1 MTGALRPP
9 EITLRAQVAALLEAS
24 APKPGNVGRH
34 HDFGDTS
41 FDDFLLSAAAIG
53 PALGEAATLGVGGA
67 VEQAI
72 AETRRWVRTN
82 TNLGIV
88 LLFAPLARAAAL
100 DAGPLRS
107 RVSEVLAELT
117 VADAR
122 AAYAAIRA
130 ASPGG
135 LGEVPEQDVRG
146 TPTASLREAMR
157 LAADRDSI
165 AREYV
170 TDFALT
176 FETALPALRRSR
188 TAGAGW
194 PAAVLETFLTL
205 LAAAPDSLIA
215 RKRGPSAAAAASR
228 EAARVLAC
236 GPPGSA
242 ERDAAV
248 ARLDRAL
255 RSDGNALNP
264 GTTADLTAAAIFAL
278 LLEDGPSGQE

>member
-1 MTGALRPP
+1 MSAALAPR
-9 EITLRAQVAALLEAS
+9 EIALRAQMAALLEAS

-53 PALGEAATLGVGGA
+53 PALGEAGTLGVGA
-67 VEQAI
+67 AALRAI

-100 DAGPLRS
+100 DGGPLR
-107 RVSEVLAELT
+107 RRLAAVLAELT
-117 VADAR
+117 VADAE

-135 LGEVPEQDVRG
+135 LGAAPEQDVRG
-146 TPTASLREAMR
+146 TPTVSLLEAMR

-176 FETALPALRRSR
+176 LETGLPALRRAR
-188 TAGAGW
+188 GAGAPW
-194 PAAVLETFLTL
+194 PAAVLEAFLAL
-205 LAAAPDSLIA
+205 LAAAPDTLIA
-215 RKRGPSAAAAASR
+215 RKRGRAAAAEASR
-228 EAARVLAC
+228 EAGRVLAC

-255 RSDGNALNP
+255 RGDGNALNP

-278 LLEDGPSGQE
+278 LLEDGPSDQE